1 MFGPAPSVAADPV
14 MGLAYQPYVGQWSQ
28 QANNPFAPDRF
39 YTPSFNTYA
48 GGIDIDHPEQSL
60 LTARREVDL
69 RFDLAGQVSGIAA
82 RGTLTFNPNALR
94 GGTPE
99 QWSRTWFRFHE
110 GTTAKPASHIEHQ
123 ASVYRQLAFLVQQA
137 KGAPLTLAT
146 YGSGFQAGY
155 WRTLNSRSYAALPVW
170 TDNRVNFIP
179 ANGAPNQ
186 TRAIDEIYFYF
197 PPTAAYVK
205 PAPERVTL
213 ETTGAPGRDLALQ
226 ATHLTVFEPA
236 RKGAPDARL
245 NPGFF
250 AGDANGQIALAAA
263 EINAQA
269 GKRLLTI
276 KAGVENVAVD
286 GSLVNDRMR
295 FAILAALAQAQVAN
309 ARYPGTVTHLI
320 ISNEY
325 GQVEDPHSD
334 HLSSTG
340 QITEMV
346 RFAKTR
352 MASGGDFAGLNLR
365 IGVRG
370 HSFRAVDPK
379 STNPAVRRFSQ
390 DVAALVK
397 EVDFLMENLYPSP
410 EAVAAAR
417 TDGHWDAYF
426 APDTGELNAQWRQFQ
441 QAITSVA
448 RGREIELMIGET
460 GHPTKGIAFNLPGY
474 PAGPDTASAD
484 SAFAVI
490 ARAVDPSGTRIGQ
503 SGIKTF
509 REYFNEELAT
519 AFLTGVFRWSRET
532 GVQIHVFE
540 AFDEPQKFVQ
550 NLPLPGLTLR
560 ASTLNHAGSHG
571 AEGFYGLFAYTG
583 VADFQ
588 VRPQTRTRLAPG
600 SKLMNTLPA
609 GLDWTAQFDGRFH
622 AKLPGFDFARTAAS
636 FTVISH

>member
-99 QWSRTWFRFHE
+99 QWSRTYFRFHE
-110 GTTAKPASHIEHQ
+110 GTTARPASRIDHQ
-123 ASVYRQLAFLVQQA
+123 ASVYRQLAFLVRQA

-155 WRTLNSRSYAALPVW
+155 WRTLDGRGYAALPVW

-179 ANGAPNQ
+179 ATGSPNQ

-269 GKRLLTI
+269 DKRLLTI
-276 KAGVENVAVD
+276 KMGVENVAVD

-334 HLSSTG
+334 RLSSTG

-370 HSFRAVDPK
+370 HSFRVVDPK
-379 STNPAVRRFSQ
+379 STKPAVRRFSQ

-397 EVDFLMENLYPSP
+397 EVDFLMENLYPGP

-426 APDTGELNAQWRQFQ
+426 ASDTGELNAQWRQFQ
-441 QAITSVA
+441 QAIASVA

-474 PAGPDTASAD
+474 PAGPDAASAG
-484 SAFAVI
+484 SAFAV
-490 ARAVDPSGTRIGQ
+490 VTKSLDPSGTRIGQ

-550 NLPLPGLTLR
+550 NLPLPGLTLK
-560 ASTLNHAGSHG
+560 ASTLNHAGNHG

-588 VRPQTRTRLAPG
+588 ARPQTRTRLAPG